1 MKEQRTETG
10 GHLGTSPIVL
20 ARKGIVRKYLGIG
33 YLIAGIFFL
42 FLPEIA
48 ILDLIPDFIGYFLIV
63 CGLSELRDI
72 NDYFEE
78 ARSRFLKMGAFS
90 FAKLLAFF
98 LVMAMVLPQEK
109 PDTLLLL
116 AFVFAIFDFIF
127 LLPAWNNLF
136 EGFSYMHIRYGGDG
150 FERWIEKN
158 GDGESPTE
166 GKRLFRT
173 ENGEQ
178 KGQKRKRRKK
188 ARAQRMRLSR
198 TESVRR
204 LTIVFFVLKTIL
216 TVLPEFSALTADT
229 ELNVSVKLYDY
240 IGLLRAAAMLPIL
253 ALGIVWVIRTCA
265 YLRAIRRDSGF
276 IAYGRDYYREN
287 VLTKEHLF
295 THRHLQ
301 TALFFAAAAML
312 FRADF
317 RLNALNV
324 VPDAIFAVLL
334 IVAVICLGE
343 HVGRKR
349 YMIGF
354 GIAFSLASLGMT
366 AYEFLFY
373 ENYRIASIMNDEGAY
388 TAYTWMVMGKVVEEM
403 LFVATVVL
411 FLALLRH
418 VIRNYTGFSVSFK
431 ETGTPSEKIR
441 LLHLELEGKLKWIFI
456 LAILSAIAE
465 VLTVALA
472 LEMRPG
478 LYLDWF
484 SLLDTAIAVFFSFF
498 CIKTV
503 REIYTQVEYRFML
516 M

>member
-1 MKEQRTETG
+1 MEQQRTDTG
-10 GHLGTSPIVL
+10 GYLGTTPIVL
-20 ARKGIVRKYLGIG
+20 ARKGTVRKYLGIG
-33 YLIAGIFFL
+33 YLIVGVFFL

-48 ILDLIPDFIGYFLIV
+48 ILDLLPDFIGYFLIV
-63 CGLSELRDI
+63 GGLSELRDI

-127 LLPAWNNLF
+127 LIPAWNNLF

-150 FERWIEKN
+150 FERWE
-158 GDGESPTE
+158 DQWLFE
-166 GKRLFRT
+166 GKRKMV
-173 ENGEQ
+173 EEQ
-178 KGQKRKRRKK
+178 PKKKTKRKRRRAKKKK
-188 ARAQRMRLSR
+188 ARLSR

-204 LTIVFFVLKTIL
+204 VTVVFFVMKTVL
-216 TVLPEFSALTADT
+216 TVLPEFSALSADT
-229 ELNVSVKLYDY
+229 ELDVSAKLYDY
-240 IGLLRAAAMLPIL
+240 IGLLRVAAMIPVFIF
-253 ALGIVWVIRTCA
+253 GIIWLVKTFS
-265 YLRAIRRDSGF
+265 YLRAVRRDSGF
-276 IAYGRDYYREN
+276 IEYGREYYREN

-317 RLNALNV
+317 RLNSLNV

-334 IVAVICLGE
+334 IVAVICLGD
-343 HVGRKR
+343 HVGKKKS
-349 YMIGF
+349 MIVSAIF
-354 GIAFSLASLGMT
+354 FSIASVGMT
-366 AYEFLFY
+366 VYECVFY
-373 ENYRIASIMNDEGAY
+373 DHYRIASIMNDEGAY
-388 TAYTWMVMGKVVEEM
+388 AAYTWMVMGKVVEEM
-403 LFVATVVL
+403 LFVLTVIL
-411 FLALLRH
+411 FLLLLRN
-418 VIRNYTGFSVSFK
+418 VIRGYTGFSVTLK
-431 ETGTPSEKIR
+431 ETGAPSEKIR
-441 LLHLELEGKLKWIFI
+441 FLHRELEQKLKVI
-456 LAILSAIAE
+456 LGVAVVSAIAE